1 MKSISLVIITFNEEA
16 NIEQCIKSTGDI
28 ADEIIVVD
36 SFSTDK
42 TCEIA
47 TACGAR
53 VLQHKFE
60 GHVQQKNWAKEQA
73 RCNWVLS
80 LDADETLDSVL
91 FSEIKKWKHIEQYH
105 TTGLILNR
113 LNFYCGKPYRT
124 FGWYPDKKIR
134 LWKKEL
140 GTWKGVNPHD
150 QLVMNRKEPTKALR
164 GHILHNTYPTRESFL
179 EQREK
184 FANIAALHIKEENIL
199 FLLFKLIFS
208 APYKFFRCYILHFG
222 VIEGFNGWF
231 ICYHLSREVFLKYYR
246 AIKYKLS

>member
-73 RCNWVLS
+73 RCDWVLS

-105 TTGLILNR
+105 T
-113 LNFYCGKPYRT
+113 
-124 FGWYPDKKIR
+124 
-134 LWKKEL
+134 
-140 GTWKGVNPHD
+140 
-150 QLVMNRKEPTKALR
+150 
-164 GHILHNTYPTRESFL
+164 
-179 EQREK
+179 
-184 FANIAALHIKEENIL
+184 
-199 FLLFKLIFS
+199 
-208 APYKFFRCYILHFG
+208 
-222 VIEGFNGWF
+222 
-231 ICYHLSREVFLKYYR
+231 R
-246 AIKYKLS
+246 A